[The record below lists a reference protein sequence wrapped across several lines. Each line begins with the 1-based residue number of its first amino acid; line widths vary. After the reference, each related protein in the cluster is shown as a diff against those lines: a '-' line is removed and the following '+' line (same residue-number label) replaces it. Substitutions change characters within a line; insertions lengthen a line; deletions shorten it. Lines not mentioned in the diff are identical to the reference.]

1 MLKAALRAVHGGTQV
16 QQAIS
21 MYYLA
26 LEIAQTYDGMMVAIP
41 SQYWLS
47 FRTLNAKQLA
57 DVLTLQRHF

>member
-1 MLKAALRAVHGGTQV
+1 LRQNREQV

-41 SQYWLS
+41 SQYWLI
-47 FRTLNAKQLA
+47 FRTMNAKQLA
-57 DVLTLQRHF
+57 EV